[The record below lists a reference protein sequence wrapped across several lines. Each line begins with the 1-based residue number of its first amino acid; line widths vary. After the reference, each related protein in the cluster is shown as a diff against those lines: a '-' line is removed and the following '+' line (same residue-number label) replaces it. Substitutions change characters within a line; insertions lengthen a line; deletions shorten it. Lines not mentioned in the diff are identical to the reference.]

1 MTFDRFYGEKM
12 FNSINFAA
20 AGESTGGM
28 FSFILDNFAEMS
40 AGDVVKM
47 IAMWITGGLIL
58 GFFG

>member
-1 MTFDRFYGEKM
+1 M

-20 AGESTGGM
+20 AGESANGM

-47 IAMWITGGLIL
+47 IAMWIIGGLIL